1 MKTFLGLLFLGSS
14 VLAQEKLF
22 HLMGTY
28 AVMEL
33 PEDREYD
40 AYRYMR
46 SLEEKLSDYKDNSE
60 VSRVNALAG
69 KGCAKVSKETLKV
82 IKKALKVSSLTDG
95 AFDITVG
102 SYTINHMRKGI
113 LSEDRAK
120 SLIDYR
126 KVRVEKDSVC
136 LKEEGMALDLG
147 GIGKGYA
154 VQKAYE
160 HLKTSWGFISIAGDM
175 KVWGHRRL
183 LGIFNP
189 INNSLL
195 AQGYNSRDLCL
206 STGGN
211 YLRRHILGK
220 ENNLLQATVAHKD
233 CTLADAIETALLA
246 MDDKER
252 ESFLMENPSVG
263 VMLLFK
269 EGSLYVNK
277 AFMNYFDG
285 LLFFLPNN

>member
-14 VLAQEKLF
+14 VLAQERLF

-28 AVMEL
+28 AVLEL
-33 PEDREYD
+33 PKDKEYE

-46 SLEEKLSDYKDNSE
+46 SLEEKLSDYMDSSE
-60 VSRVNALAG
+60 ISRINALAG
-69 KGCAKVSKETLKV
+69 KSCAKVSKETIGV
-82 IKKALKVSSLTDG
+82 IKKALKVSSFTGG

-102 SYTINHMRKGI
+102 SYTINYGRKGI
-113 LSEDRAK
+113 LSEEGAK
-120 SLIDYR
+120 ALIDYR
-126 KVRVEKDSVC
+126 KVRVEKDRVC

-160 HLKTSWGFISIAGDM
+160 HLRTSWGFISIAGDI

-195 AQGYNSRDLCL
+195 AQGHNSRDLCL

-220 ENNLLQATVAHKD
+220 ENNLIQVTVAHKD
-233 CTLADAIETALLA
+233 CALADAIETALLA

-252 ESFLMENPSVG
+252 EAFLMKNPSVG

-269 EGSLYVNK
+269 DGSLYVNN
-277 AFMNYFDG
+277 AFVSYFEG
-285 LLFFLPNN
+285 LLFFFPNK